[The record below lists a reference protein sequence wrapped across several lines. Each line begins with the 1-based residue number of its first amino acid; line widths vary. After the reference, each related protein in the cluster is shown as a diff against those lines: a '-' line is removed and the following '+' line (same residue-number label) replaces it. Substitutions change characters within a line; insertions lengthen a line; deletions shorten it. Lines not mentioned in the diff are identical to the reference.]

1 MTALTQSAPSSSW
14 QSWEYESSVP
24 GGVVVGVDGSPES
37 IAALNSASPI
47 GKARHC
53 PVHVV
58 SVIPPF
64 PSYHLDPGVDAS
76 RENVEQLRVQL
87 RDSAIADLLKAADV
101 GTEWSREVVLGR
113 PARMITMA
121 AEKRGASLIVI
132 GRRRHGLMDRILG
145 GETTLQVMRLSS
157 VPVLAVAG
165 EMDTVR
171 TVVVATDF
179 SPSSVRAAR
188 VALDMMGRSG
198 MLYLVFVEPPV
209 PLYPEGFAMPDEVR
223 YPGDVVVW
231 FRRMIEVLKA
241 PPEIIVEPVVLNGKP
256 VQAVVEFAERVGA
269 DMIAAGTHGHNRME
283 RFLLGSV
290 STGLV
295 RNADCAVLVAPA
307 AE

>member
-1 MTALTQSAPSSSW
+1 MNAPAHSAPSSSLR
-14 QSWEYESSVP
+14 SWEYESPIP
-24 GGVVVGVDGSPES
+24 GGVVVGADGSPES

-87 RDSAIADLLKAADV
+87 RDSAIADLLKAADA
-101 GTEWSREVVLGR
+101 GTEWSREIVLGR
-113 PARMITMA
+113 PARMITTA

-157 VPVLAVAG
+157 VPVLAVPA
-165 EMDTVR
+165 EMEAAR

-188 VALDMMGRSG
+188 AALDIMGQSG
-198 MLYLVFVEPPV
+198 TLYLVFVEPPV
-209 PLYPEGFAMPDEVR
+209 PLYPEGFTMPDDAR
-223 YPGDVVVW
+223 FPGDVVVW
-231 FRRMIEVLKA
+231 FRRMIEDLKA
-241 PPEIIVEPVVLNGKP
+241 PPDVILEPVVLNGKP
-256 VQAVVEFAERVGA
+256 VPAVMEFAERVGA